1 MPGNHF
7 SPIDDHMKVLAA
19 HFRVHRHALRFSLA
33 PEESLM
39 KRTLSPLLMCLLVA
53 TAAFAHEGP
62 HDAADHDRMFA
73 DSMSKHHE
81 DGIKMAR
88 MAVDKAE
95 SAELRS
101 MAQKMIDD
109 QSREIT
115 EMQSLR
121 GDGPRTTM
129 EEMQKMPGMMPE
141 SQMQRDMAR
150 LEAAQGREFD
160 LAFTEII
167 AKHHQSAITMARDH
181 RPKLKNAGLKEIAS
195 NIIEKQTEERKRLL
209 AMHAA
214 MEDGQPMTSSSSD
227 RQRMA
232 KD

>member
-1 MPGNHF
+1 
-7 SPIDDHMKVLAA
+7 
-19 HFRVHRHALRFSLA
+19 
-33 PEESLM
+33 M
-39 KRTLSPLLMCLLVA
+39 KRYLSPLLMCLVVA

-73 DSMSKHHE
+73 DAMSMHHE

-88 MAVDKAE
+88 MAVEKAQ

-141 SQMQRDMAR
+141 AQMQRDMAR
-150 LEAAQGREFD
+150 LEAAQGHEFD
-160 LAFTEII
+160 LAFTEIMP
-167 AKHHQSAITMARDH
+167 KHHQSAVTMARDH
-181 RPKLKNAGLKEIAS
+181 RPKMKNAGLKEIAS

-209 AMHAA
+209 VMHES
-214 MEDGQPMTSSSSD
+214 MEDGQASMTSSSSD

>member
-1 MPGNHF
+1 
-7 SPIDDHMKVLAA
+7 
-19 HFRVHRHALRFSLA
+19 
-33 PEESLM
+33 M
-39 KRTLSPLLMCLLVA
+39 KRYLSPFLMCLLVA

-62 HDAADHDRMFA
+62 HDAANHDRMFA
-73 DSMSKHHE
+73 DAMSKHHE

-95 SAELRS
+95 RAELRS

-109 QSREIT
+109 QSREIS

-121 GDGPRTTM
+121 GNGPMTTM
-129 EEMQKMPGMMPE
+129 EEMRKMPGMMPE

-150 LEAAQGREFD
+150 LEAAQGHQFD
-160 LAFTEII
+160 LAFTEIMP
-167 AKHHQSAITMARDH
+167 KHHESAVTMARDH
-181 RPKLKNAGLKEIAS
+181 RPKMKNAGLKAIAS
-195 NIIEKQTEERKRLL
+195 NIIEKQTEERNRLL
-209 AMHAA
+209 AMHESL
-214 MEDGQPMTSSSSD
+214 EDGQVSMTSSSSD